1 MPNGDFEPMYSTNN
15 IWYDTYT
22 AQCLT
27 NHLEDMEAD
36 IDTLQTGK
44 ANVNHTHNEYSPI
57 NHEHSEYA
65 LVNHS
70 HTGYALIGHTHSY
83 NDLEDKPVIPTTLP
97 ANGGNSDT
105 VDGKHAADFATVE
118 SVDMLQT
125 LVGSTSVQSQI
136 STAVG
141 TITPTSIGAA
151 EEDHVHN
158 YNDLTNK
165 PTSLP
170 ANGGNA
176 DTVDGK
182 HANDFATAESMSAME
197 TLVGSTSVQSQI
209 SNAIDNHT
217 HSYNNLTD
225 KPTSLPAN
233 GGNADT
239 VDGKHASDFATSA
252 DITTL
257 QNLVGDTAV
266 PTQINNAITSAA
278 SDLSDTYATKANPK
292 FENSISMN
300 RETWSTV
307 GTNSIAIG
315 NYCQASGNYSYAE
328 GYFSKATT
336 SESVTPT
343 SSNSS
348 DLGYC
353 CHAEGYFSVARGAI
367 SHAEGNGTLASG
379 GNSHSEGC
387 STTASGEC
395 SHAEGYHTTAS
406 GKNAH
411 AEGISTKATGD
422 YTHAEGYYS
431 EATKNYAHAEGC
443 QTVASG
449 TSSHAEGA
457 NTIASGYHSHA
468 EGDETI
474 AQTLSQ
480 HVEGA
485 YNIPDSGGSVS
496 RYGKY
501 LHIAGN
507 GSNLARSNAYTL
519 DWDGNGWFAGT
530 IEGTAM
536 ILKSST
542 PNSTKRFKITVDDS
556 GAISTTEIN

>member
-27 NHLEDMEAD
+27 NHLEDMGAD

-151 EEDHVHN
+151 EEGHVHN

-182 HANDFATAESMSAME
+182 HA
-197 TLVGSTSVQSQI
+197 
-209 SNAIDNHT
+209 
-217 HSYNNLTD
+217 
-225 KPTSLPAN
+225 
-233 GGNADT
+233 
-239 VDGKHASDFATSA
+239 SDFATSA
-252 DITTL
+252 DITML

-266 PTQINNAITSAA
+266 PTQINNAITSAT

-315 NYCQASGNYSYAE
+315 NYCQASGNYSY
-328 GYFSKATT
+328 
-336 SESVTPT
+336 
-343 SSNSS
+343 
-348 DLGYC
+348 
-353 CHAEGYFSVARGAI
+353 
-367 SHAEGNGTLASG
+367 
-379 GNSHSEGC
+379 
-387 STTASGEC
+387 
-395 SHAEGYHTTAS
+395 
-406 GKNAH
+406 
-411 AEGISTKATGD
+411 
-422 YTHAEGYYS
+422 AEGYYS

>member
-27 NHLEDMEAD
+27 NHLEDMGAD

-151 EEDHVHN
+151 EEGHVHN

-182 HANDFATAESMSAME
+182 HA
-197 TLVGSTSVQSQI
+197 
-209 SNAIDNHT
+209 
-217 HSYNNLTD
+217 
-225 KPTSLPAN
+225 
-233 GGNADT
+233 
-239 VDGKHASDFATSA
+239 SDFATSA
-252 DITTL
+252 DITML

-266 PTQINNAITSAA
+266 PTQINNAITSAT

-315 NYCQASGNYSYAE
+315 NYCQASGNYSY
-328 GYFSKATT
+328 
-336 SESVTPT
+336 
-343 SSNSS
+343 
-348 DLGYC
+348 
-353 CHAEGYFSVARGAI
+353 
-367 SHAEGNGTLASG
+367 
-379 GNSHSEGC
+379 
-387 STTASGEC
+387 
-395 SHAEGYHTTAS
+395 
-406 GKNAH
+406 
-411 AEGISTKATGD
+411 
-422 YTHAEGYYS
+422 AEGYYS

-485 YNIPDSGGSVS
+485 YNIPDSGGSMS

>member
-1 MPNGDFEPMYSTNN
+1 M
-15 IWYDTYT
+15 
-22 AQCLT
+22 
-27 NHLEDMEAD
+27 
-36 IDTLQTGK
+36 
-44 ANVNHTHNEYSPI
+44 
-57 NHEHSEYA
+57 
-65 LVNHS
+65 
-70 HTGYALIGHTHSY
+70 
-83 NDLEDKPVIPTTLP
+83 
-97 ANGGNSDT
+97 
-105 VDGKHAADFATVE
+105 
-118 SVDMLQT
+118 
-125 LVGSTSVQSQI
+125 
-136 STAVG
+136 
-141 TITPTSIGAA
+141 
-151 EEDHVHN
+151 
-158 YNDLTNK
+158 
-165 PTSLP
+165 
-170 ANGGNA
+170 
-176 DTVDGK
+176 
-182 HANDFATAESMSAME
+182 
-197 TLVGSTSVQSQI
+197 
-209 SNAIDNHT
+209 
-217 HSYNNLTD
+217 
-225 KPTSLPAN
+225 
-233 GGNADT
+233 
-239 VDGKHASDFATSA
+239 
-252 DITTL
+252 L

-266 PTQINNAITSAA
+266 PTQINNAITSAT

-315 NYCQASGNYSYAE
+315 NYCQASENYSYAE

>member
-27 NHLEDMEAD
+27 NHLEDIGAD
-36 IDTLQTGK
+36 IDTLQTVK

-141 TITPTSIGAA
+141 AITPTSIGAA

-170 ANGGNA
+170 ANGGN
-176 DTVDGK
+176 
-182 HANDFATAESMSAME
+182 S
-197 TLVGSTSVQSQI
+197 
-209 SNAIDNHT
+209 
-217 HSYNNLTD
+217 
-225 KPTSLPAN
+225 
-233 GGNADT
+233 DT

-252 DITTL
+252 DITML

-266 PTQINNAITSAA
+266 PTQINNAITSAT

-367 SHAEGNGTLASG
+367 SHAEGNE
-379 GNSHSEGC
+379 H
-387 STTASGEC
+387 
-395 SHAEGYHTTAS
+395 
-406 GKNAH
+406 
-411 AEGISTKATGD
+411 
-422 YTHAEGYYS
+422 
-431 EATKNYAHAEGC
+431 
-443 QTVASG
+443 
-449 TSSHAEGA
+449 
-457 NTIASGYHSHA
+457 
-468 EGDETI
+468 
-474 AQTLSQ
+474 
-480 HVEGA
+480 
-485 YNIPDSGGSVS
+485 
-496 RYGKY
+496 
-501 LHIAGN
+501 
-507 GSNLARSNAYTL
+507 
-519 DWDGNGWFAGT
+519 
-530 IEGTAM
+530 
-536 ILKSST
+536 
-542 PNSTKRFKITVDDS
+542 
-556 GAISTTEIN
+556 

>member
-125 LVGSTSVQSQI
+125 LVGSTSVQSQV

-141 TITPTSIGAA
+141 AITTTSIGAA

-182 HANDFATAESMSAME
+182 HA
-197 TLVGSTSVQSQI
+197 
-209 SNAIDNHT
+209 
-217 HSYNNLTD
+217 
-225 KPTSLPAN
+225 
-233 GGNADT
+233 
-239 VDGKHASDFATSA
+239 SDFATSA
-252 DITTL
+252 DITML

-266 PTQINNAITSAA
+266 PTQINNAITSAT